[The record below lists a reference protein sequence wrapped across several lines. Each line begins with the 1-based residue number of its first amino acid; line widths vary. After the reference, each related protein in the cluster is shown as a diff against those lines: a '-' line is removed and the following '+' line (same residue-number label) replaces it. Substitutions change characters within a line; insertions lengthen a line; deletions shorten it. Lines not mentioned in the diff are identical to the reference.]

1 MSDCEWDAP
10 HDEARFCV
18 THECWAGG
26 YGQTCPLADTRAE
39 VEALRAQVQAV
50 RDVCDAAT
58 AANDAYNQPLNEHER
73 RIGRPSIGVAVAT
86 VDVSRILRA
95 LDGGDA

>member
-26 YGQTCPLADTRAE
+26 YGQTCPLADARVE
-39 VEALRAQVQAV
+39 VEALRTQVQAV
-50 RDVCDAAT
+50 REACDKHNART
-58 AANDAYNQPLNEHER
+58 VWGGDGQTWSVVDRDA
-73 RIGRPSIGVAVAT
+73 V
-86 VDVSRILRA
+86 LRA